1 MDSIHRAIAKGDMT
15 IEQMLER
22 VPLLD
27 AEFAAEI
34 AAEAKQENEAR
45 IRQDEES
52 LELDIEDDGYL
63 PDNTAFKVERSKKSA
78 EQSVKLSGQT
88 PMQKLKHK
96 RRALHGDGVN
106 LSKRYDLG
114 SLLLKDR

>member
-1 MDSIHRAIAKGDMT
+1 MDDIHRAIAKGEMT
-15 IEQMLER
+15 VEQMLDR

-34 AAEAKQENEAR
+34 AQEAKQEKEAR
-45 IRQDEES
+45 IRQEEDN

-63 PDNTAFKVERSKKSA
+63 PNNIAFKVERSKKSA
-78 EQSVKLSGQT
+78 KQSIDLSGQT
-88 PMQKLKHK
+88 PMQKLKQK
-96 RRALHGDGVN
+96 RRSLHGDGVN